1 LTRVD
6 FGDAK
11 ETPFSFGQLYVNAGL
26 LLSAGP
32 HSAALYDG
40 EQWKP
45 LYGCT
50 NAREEQDL
58 AVANQLMLDAEE
70 TLSEIGDV
78 VDELIK
84 NKPKPGQ

>member
-1 LTRVD
+1 
-6 FGDAK
+6 
-11 ETPFSFGQLYVNAGL
+11 
-26 LLSAGP
+26 
-32 HSAALYDG
+32 
-40 EQWKP
+40 
-45 LYGCT
+45 
-50 NAREEQDL
+50 L